1 VAILGTLGLWIAL
14 IIGIR
19 ELQHQLMERKNI
31 MAKST
36 RRQWLKGGL
45 ALGGLTLFGASYS
58 EMVQR
63 RCLPG
68 CATAAAVN

>member
-1 VAILGTLGLWIAL
+1 
-14 IIGIR
+14 
-19 ELQHQLMERKNI
+19 

-58 EMVQR
+58 EMVQKVFTGLR
-63 RCLPG
+63 DGSSGKSAPTPCRPKG
-68 CATAAAVN
+68 VDTPMAGRPTHSRQYR